1 MLSLP
6 QRRASSVLN
15 YRPLK
20 ARAGSSQLPPVID
33 ITAEDEDEELRK
45 ALTLS
50 LGPTAN
56 GESAPVFG
64 PSERQD
70 TNQSWAMVPVSQNQT
85 QGGQDG
91 DHDADLR
98 RAVEASMNMNAVE
111 DHMPVQAKWRG
122 ASIWE

>member
-1 MLSLP
+1 MLFWP
-6 QRRASSVLN
+6 WCRAFVLN
-15 YRPLK
+15 PLPFE
-20 ARAGSSQLPPVID
+20 ARVRSSQLPPVID
-33 ITAEDEDEELRK
+33 ITADDEDEELRK

-85 QGGQDG
+85 QGGQDH

-98 RAVEASMNMNAVE
+98 RAVEASMNVNNAE
-111 DHMPVQAKWRG
+111 DHMPVEAKWRG
-122 ASIWE
+122 AFSWE